1 MYLSDL
7 SKWGIPEC
15 VLQRWRERQGELLL
29 PVQSKAVCQGLLG
42 SPSPADQQHP
52 VNVLITAPTSS
63 GKSFCAE
70 LAGLKAVSARRR
82 TVMLFPL
89 KSLAEQK
96 YRLFRQTY
104 EPLGIKCLIV
114 TGDHP
119 ENDRPFVEG
128 KFQLAL
134 AIYEKLDQ
142 LLTTSLDSLKNVGTV
157 VVDEIQTIAEP
168 GRGAVLERLL
178 TKILASSYAPNLVGL
193 SAVLGGGHNASAEL
207 MASWLRAV
215 LVEETVRPVD
225 LLRGVAAEG
234 SFCYRSYNN
243 HLEGSQPFVRIEA
256 GDDPYVG
263 FANQVKSDDG
273 STLVFMKSRMDTV
286 NCACRLA
293 AAVDWGPARHAL
305 DLLKEEEPSFLVRSL
320 RQAMSHGVAFHNAD
334 LSPRQRNMVEQAFID
349 KEIKT
354 IISTTTLSMGVNL
367 PADTVYL
374 ETVKYAAGEYGGKP
388 SLVPVTRCEFDNMTG
403 RAGRLGSGD
412 REKPGRAIVMAD
424 SAFEREVLWASYI
437 TGENHDLF
445 GSAFDS
451 MPLVDWT
458 LNIIVCGLA
467 RDMTGLEVVYAHTL
481 RAQGGDGNDSLP
493 EFESAVEALRQAGL
507 VRFDKATGD
516 ILPTALG
523 RASSSHGLSA
533 AEAAYYLSELSSSCP
548 ERTPGWLALA
558 LSGPGWAL
566 PASLLTK
573 GEYNRNTSVKMLCR
587 FYEELVSDAERLV
600 PVNQRQRPTYRSSA
614 ALKAFLVL
622 HDWCRLA
629 PVEKLEERFQMHL
642 GQIMS
647 LGETAAHLVTAISAL
662 LEATD
667 PDPSRADHLS
677 RYAFTLRYG
686 LPDNWRK
693 HHRHFRNLLSRG
705 DYIALERDGIHD
717 LVQLCE
723 LSPDQ
728 VDRLIP
734 AGGKSAKIN
743 KRILSLKEEV
753 CMQTRTTMTTAVPGA
768 KAALLLG
775 EPESIEIDGRY
786 EKERY
791 LIRVNGFPVWL
802 TGKSF
807 KYFVK
812 LAWTRCHREAGWIY
826 KEDIEQG
833 FNQARYL
840 YRMKNE
846 IAAGLNINWSVIENN
861 RLGYYRL
868 SALPSAIRFSLEN
881 LKDHPD
887 FELRQLVLKRIS
899 ETVN

>member
-7 SKWGIPEC
+7 RKWGIPQC
-15 VLQRWRERQGELLL
+15 VLERWRERQGELLL
-29 PVQSKAVCQGLLG
+29 PVQSKAVGRGLLG
-42 SPSPADQQHP
+42 GPSPSEKQQS
-52 VNVLITAPTSS
+52 VNMLITAPTSS

-96 YRLFRQTY
+96 YRLFQQTY
-104 EPLGIKCLIV
+104 GPLGIKCLIV

-119 ENDRPFVEG
+119 ENDRPFMEG

-142 LLTTSLDSLKNVGTV
+142 LLTTSLDSLRNVGTV

-178 TKILASSYAPNLVGL
+178 TKILASSYKPTLVGL

-207 MASWLRAV
+207 MASWLDAV
-215 LVEETVRPVD
+215 LVEEAVRPVD

-263 FANQVKSDDG
+263 FANQVKSDNG

-286 NCACRLA
+286 NCANRLA

-305 DLLKEEEPSFLVRSL
+305 DLLQEEEPSFLVRSL

-334 LSPRQRNMVEQAFID
+334 LSTRQRHIVEQAFAD
-349 KEIKT
+349 KDIKA

-424 SAFEREVLWASYI
+424 SAFEREVLWTSYI
-437 TGENHDLF
+437 AGENHDQF

-458 LNIIVCGLA
+458 LNMIVCGLA
-467 RDMTGLEVVYAHTL
+467 RNMAGLEAVYGRTF
-481 RAQGGDGNDSLP
+481 RAQNHDSGDPLP
-493 EFESAVEALRQAGL
+493 EFESAVATLKQAGL
-507 VRFDKATGD
+507 VKLDKATGE
-516 ILPTALG
+516 ILPTGPG

-558 LSGPGWAL
+558 LSGPEWAL

-573 GEYNRNTSVKMLCR
+573 GEYRRNTAVKMLCR

-662 LEATD
+662 LEVTD
-667 PDPSRADHLS
+667 PDADRSDHLS
-677 RYAFTLRYG
+677 RFAFTLRYG
-686 LPDNWRK
+686 LPDNWRR

-705 DYIALERDGIHD
+705 DYIALERAGIHD
-717 LVQLCE
+717 LAQLCE
-723 LSPDQ
+723 LQPDQ

-734 AGGKSAKIN
+734 AGEKSAKIN
-743 KRILSLKEEV
+743 RKILSLKEEV
-753 CMQTRTTMTTAVPGA
+753 CMQTRTTMTAALPGA
-768 KAALLLG
+768 KAAMLLG

-791 LIRVNGFPVWL
+791 LVRVNGFPVWL

-812 LAWTRCHREAGWIY
+812 LAWSRCHREAGWIY

-846 IAAGLNINWSVIENN
+846 IAAGLSINWSVIENN

-887 FELRQLVLKRIS
+887 FELRQLVLKRAS